1 MKFLL
6 IDDHDLFRSGL
17 RLLLGQLPVDI
28 EVLEAGCVEDALAHV
43 DHGIGIVML
52 DLSMPGTS
60 GMEALIR
67 VREAFPDT
75 PIVIVSSD
83 DDPELIRQAIDLG
96 ASGFVPKTSTPPLL
110 ISALQLILAG
120 GVYLP
125 RAVLSPAPP
134 GTTPRGADPSI
145 GATATPSGLTDRQE
159 EVLLKA
165 VLGQSNKAI
174 ARAMDLSEGTV
185 KAHLSAA
192 FRVLGVRNRTEA
204 VYAAAARGIGQK
216 R

>member
-1 MKFLL
+1 M
-6 IDDHDLFRSGL
+6 
-17 RLLLGQLPVDI
+17 
-28 EVLEAGCVEDALAHV
+28 
-43 DHGIGIVML
+43 
-52 DLSMPGTS
+52 
-60 GMEALIR
+60 
-67 VREAFPDT
+67 
-75 PIVIVSSD
+75 IVSSD

-125 RAVLSPAPP
+125 RAVLSQTPQGAAP
-134 GTTPRGADPSI
+134 RSAEPSTS
-145 GATATPSGLTDRQE
+145 AAATPSGLTDRQE

-165 VLGQSNKAI
+165 VRGQSNKTI

-204 VYAAAARGIGQK
+204 VYAAAARGIGQ
-216 R
+216 RN